1 MGTTMTGDHDH
12 GLSPV
17 PEDAGRGPVLVRGEQ
32 RVHAGLRLGEIVRR
46 RPPGLTAS
54 QWNTASRTLFDH
66 VVCTATT
73 GRPEFAVEFR
83 SPSTDATA
91 RRAERTTE
99 AVTAAIGLPLLRVV
113 SATLRTAGH
122 GPRIVAYVVDAR
134 RYVAGAAGSDVPA
147 VGFRDIVG
155 RLPDGRE
162 GAVNDLGALA
172 RAEAVEAYVVRRL
185 TDPILRGLHV
195 RWARGP
201 VEGWSWAEV
210 RPGGVLLERV
220 TVQAFDVSC
229 GVEPAR
235 FAEDLAVLA
244 VGERLR
250 TIEAGAPSL
259 MSREDLLADIR
270 RLRDRRVEL
279 VGDFAYDH
287 LCQLTAP

>member
-1 MGTTMTGDHDH
+1 MGTTMTGDHDR
-12 GLSPV
+12 GLSQV
-17 PEDAGRGPVLVRGEQ
+17 PEDAGRAPVQVRAEQ
-32 RVHAGLRLGEIVRR
+32 RIHAGLRLGEVVRR

-66 VVCTATT
+66 VVCTAVT

-99 AVTAAIGLPLLRVV
+99 AVAAAIGLPLLRVV

-122 GPRIVAYVVDAR
+122 GARIVAYLVDAR
-134 RYVAGAAGSDVPA
+134 RFAAGAAGSDLA
-147 VGFRDIVG
+147 GVGFRDIVG

-172 RAEAVEAYVVRRL
+172 RVEAVQGYVARRL

-195 RWARGP
+195 CWARGP
-201 VEGWSWAEV
+201 AEGWSWAEV
-210 RPGGVLLERV
+210 RPGEVLVERV
-220 TVQAFDVSC
+220 TVQAHGLSC
-229 GVEPAR
+229 GIEPAR
-235 FAEDLAVLA
+235 LAEDLAVLA

-250 TIEAGAPSL
+250 TIESDAPTL
-259 MSREDLLADIR
+259 VPLADLLADIR
-270 RLRDRRVEL
+270 QLRDRRDEL

-287 LCQLTAP
+287 LCQR

>member
-1 MGTTMTGDHDH
+1 MGTTMTGDHDR
-12 GLSPV
+12 GLSQV
-17 PEDAGRGPVLVRGEQ
+17 PEDAGRAPVQVRAEQ
-32 RVHAGLRLGEIVRR
+32 RIHAGLRLGEIVRR

-66 VVCTATT
+66 VVCTAAT

-99 AVTAAIGLPLLRVV
+99 AVAAATGLPLLRVV

-122 GPRIVAYVVDAR
+122 GARIVAYLVDAR
-134 RYVAGAAGSDVPA
+134 RFAAGAAGSDLA
-147 VGFRDIVG
+147 GVGFRDIVG

-172 RAEAVEAYVVRRL
+172 RAEAVQGYVARRL

-195 RWARGP
+195 CWARGP
-201 VEGWSWAEV
+201 AEGWSWAEV
-210 RPGGVLLERV
+210 RPGEVLVERV
-220 TVQAFDVSC
+220 TVQAYRLSC

-235 FAEDLAVLA
+235 LAEDLAVLA

-250 TIEAGAPSL
+250 TIESDAPTL
-259 MSREDLLADIR
+259 VPLADLLADIR
-270 RLRDRRVEL
+270 QLRDRRDEL

-287 LCQLTAP
+287 LCQR

>member
-1 MGTTMTGDHDH
+1 MGTTMTGDHDR
-12 GLSPV
+12 GLSQV
-17 PEDAGRGPVLVRGEQ
+17 PEGAGRGAVLIRAEQ

-66 VVCTATT
+66 VVCTAAT

-83 SPSTDATA
+83 SPPTDATA

-99 AVTAAIGLPLLRVV
+99 AVAAAIGLPLLRIV
-113 SATLRTAGH
+113 SDTLRTAGH
-122 GPRIVAYVVDAR
+122 GPRIVAYLVDAR
-134 RYVAGAAGSDVPA
+134 RYAAGAAGSDA
-147 VGFRDIVG
+147 TDVGFRDIVG

-172 RAEAVEAYVVRRL
+172 RAEAVEAYVARRL

-195 RWARGP
+195 RWTQGP
-201 VEGWSWAEV
+201 AEGWSWAEV
-210 RPGGVLLERV
+210 RPGEVLVERV
-220 TVQAFDVSC
+220 TVQAYGISC

-235 FAEDLAVLA
+235 LAEDLAVLA
-244 VGERLR
+244 IGERLR
-250 TIEAGAPSL
+250 MIESGAPSL
-259 MSREDLLADIR
+259 VPLGNLLADIR
-270 RLRDRRVEL
+270 RLRDRRDEL

-287 LCQLTAP
+287 LCQQ

>member
-1 MGTTMTGDHDH
+1 MGTAMTGDHDC
-12 GLSPV
+12 GLSAV
-17 PEDAGRGPVLVRGEQ
+17 PEDAGRGPVLVRAEQ

-54 QWNTASRTLFDH
+54 QWNTASRTLFDQ
-66 VVCTATT
+66 VVCAVST

-83 SPSTDATA
+83 PPSTDATA

-99 AVTAAIGLPLLRVV
+99 AVAAAIGLPLLRVV

-134 RYVAGAAGSDVPA
+134 RYAAGAAGSDVPA

-172 RAEAVEAYVVRRL
+172 RAEAVQAYVARRL

-195 RWARGP
+195 SWTRGP
-201 VEGWSWAEV
+201 AEGWSWAEV
-210 RPGGVLLERV
+210 RPGQLLVERV
-220 TVQAFDVSC
+220 TVQAYGVSC
-229 GVEPAR
+229 GVEPAQL
-235 FAEDLAVLA
+235 AEDLAVLA
-244 VGERLR
+244 LGERLR
-250 TIEAGAPSL
+250 TTEVGVPSL
-259 MSREDLLADIR
+259 VPREELLADIR
-270 RLRDRRVEL
+270 RLRDRRGEL
-279 VGDFAYDH
+279 VGDFGYDH
-287 LCQLTAP
+287 LCQE

>member
-1 MGTTMTGDHDH
+1 MDGDRDRE
-12 GLSPV
+12 LAPV
-17 PEDAGRGPVLVRGEQ
+17 PQDAGRGPVLIRAEQ

-46 RPPGLTAS
+46 RPPGVTAS

-66 VVCTATT
+66 VVCTAAT

-83 SPSTDATA
+83 APSTDATA

-99 AVTAAIGLPLLRVV
+99 AVAAATGLPLLRVV
-113 SATLRTAGH
+113 SATLLTAGH
-122 GPRIVAYVVDAR
+122 GPRIVAYLVDAR
-134 RYVAGAAGSDVPA
+134 RYAAGAAGPDEVA

-155 RLPDGRE
+155 RLPDGRD

-172 RAEAVEAYVVRRL
+172 RVEVVQAYVARRL
-185 TDPILRGLHV
+185 ADPILRGLHV
-195 RWARGP
+195 HWTRGP
-201 VEGWSWAEV
+201 AEGWSWAEV
-210 RPGGVLLERV
+210 RPGEVLVERV
-220 TVQAFDVSC
+220 TAQAHGFSC

-250 TIEAGAPSL
+250 TIEASAPSL
-259 MSREDLLADIR
+259 VPREDLVADIR
-270 RLRDRRVEL
+270 RLRDRSDEL

-287 LCQLTAP
+287 LLPAVTAS

>member
-1 MGTTMTGDHDH
+1 MGTTMTGEDDRV
-12 GLSPV
+12 LSQV
-17 PEDAGRGPVLVRGEQ
+17 PEEAGRGPVLIRAEQ
-32 RVHAGLRLGEIVRR
+32 RVHVGLRLGEIVRR

-66 VVCTATT
+66 VVCTAAT

-99 AVTAAIGLPLLRVV
+99 VVAAAIGLPLLRVV
-113 SATLRTAGH
+113 SATLPGTGH
-122 GPRIVAYVVDAR
+122 GARIVGYLVDAR
-134 RYVAGAAGSDVPA
+134 RYAAGAAGSDVA
-147 VGFRDIVG
+147 DVGFRDIVG

-172 RAEAVEAYVVRRL
+172 RAEAVQAYVARRL

-195 RWARGP
+195 CWTRGP
-201 VEGWSWAEV
+201 AEGWGWAEV
-210 RPGGVLLERV
+210 RSGEVLVERV
-220 TVQAFDVSC
+220 TVHAYGLSC

-235 FAEDLAVLA
+235 LAEDLAVLA
-244 VGERLR
+244 IGERLR
-250 TIEAGAPSL
+250 TIEAGVPTL
-259 MSREDLLADIR
+259 LPLGDLLADIR
-270 RLRDRRVEL
+270 RLRDRRDEL

-287 LCQLTAP
+287 LCQR